1 MRINDPCIHP
11 AIGNPQS
18 KMQHEIPVDK
28 IGPNGAVMAG
38 AVSACVHCGFCLA
51 ACPTYKVL
59 GEEMDSPRGRI
70 ILMKNVLEG
79 GFSAQDAAPYIDR
92 CLGCLGCVTACPSG
106 VQYGELLTA
115 YRAFTENQRERPAI
129 DTLAR
134 KLTKETL
141 PHPGRFRAAATA
153 GKLAAPFKG
162 AMPGPLSAMLSLL
175 PKEMPKGEPLPDK
188 MEAAGKRRARVALL
202 TGCVQSVLTPQT
214 NWATLR
220 VLVANGVEVVIPQG
234 QGCCGALGMHTGDA
248 AGARELAEA
257 NLKAFSLDV
266 DAIVSNAAGCGS
278 TMKEYE
284 LLFRG
289 TRFEEKAHAFAA
301 KVKDISEFLDALGL
315 VTPQGLPEPVK
326 VAYHDACHLAHA
338 QGIVAAPRRLL
349 KAIPNLTLVEI
360 PEGELCCGS
369 AGTYNIE
376 QPAIANMLGERKV
389 RNVLKTDAEVVAT
402 GNIGCL
408 IQLRTHLA
416 NAGTPLPVVH
426 TMELLDAAYR

>member
-1 MRINDPCIHP
+1 
-11 AIGNPQS
+11 
-18 KMQHEIPVDK
+18 MQHVIPVDK
-28 IGPNGAVMAG
+28 IGPNGEGMAS

-79 GFSAQDAAPYIDR
+79 ELSAQDAAPYIDR
-92 CLGCLGCVTACPSG
+92 CLGCVGCVTACPSG
-106 VQYGELLTA
+106 VQYGELITS
-115 YRAFTENQRERPAI
+115 YRAFTEDKRSRPAI

-134 KLTKETL
+134 KLAKESL
-141 PHPGRFRAAATA
+141 PHPGRFRAAAAA
-153 GKLAAPFKG
+153 GKLAAPLKG

-175 PKEMPKGEPLPDK
+175 PSDLPKSEPLPDV
-188 MEAAGKRRARVALL
+188 MEATGKRRARVALL
-202 TGCVQSVLTPQT
+202 AGCVQQVLAPQI

-220 VLVANGVEVVIPQG
+220 VLSANGVEVIIPKG

-266 DAIVSNAAGCGS
+266 DAIISNAAGCGS

-284 LLFRG
+284 LLFKG
-289 TRFEEKAHAFAA
+289 TRFEDKAHAFAA

-315 VTPQGLPEPVK
+315 IEPKPLPEAVT

-338 QGIVAAPRRLL
+338 QGIVSAPRRLL
-349 KAIPNLTLVEI
+349 KAIPNLTLAEI

-376 QPAIANMLGERKV
+376 QPEIANTLGERKA
-389 RNVLKTDAEVVAT
+389 RNVLKTDAQMVCT

-416 NAGTPLPVVH
+416 KAGTPLPVVH
-426 TMELLDAAYR
+426 TMALLDAAYR